1 MHLNNAHRAL
11 LHKARATLAEGQH
24 LFLCSAIEDA
34 AFRWTPTSTQG
45 ERLTAARELLEHID
59 TSLDGFASLTGY
71 AQHFFGIDDAPALH
85 TLRMDWAQWL
95 SQQYEM
101 PVTSSAFLHKHLRA
115 LYWGKRKAKLR
126 AAGRRILEKLHTLYE

>member
-1 MHLNNAHRAL
+1 MLTEQHKYL

-34 AFRWTPTSTQG
+34 AFHWSPVCTQG
-45 ERLTAARELLEHID
+45 ERLSAMRELHEHIEG
-59 TSLDGFASLTGY
+59 SLQGFASLHGY
-71 AQHFFGIDDAPALH
+71 AQHYFGIDDMPDLH